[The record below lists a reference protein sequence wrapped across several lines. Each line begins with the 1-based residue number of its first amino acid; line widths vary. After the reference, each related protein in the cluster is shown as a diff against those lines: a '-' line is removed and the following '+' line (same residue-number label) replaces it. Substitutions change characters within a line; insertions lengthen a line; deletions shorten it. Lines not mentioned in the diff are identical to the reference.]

1 MFRREHVAAFSLAMA
16 SIHCTTVENGPIP
29 DPTTGLDE
37 TAFRAKVEPILV
49 KQCSYNAC
57 HGNTGSALRIYA
69 PGTLRQLAYP
79 TIDETMAP
87 LTAEEEHANFVNAA
101 AFSATAPIV
110 DDNWLLRKPLAS
122 SAGGFEHKGGV
133 IYLRGT
139 NDPNYTVIYCW
150 LTGGKAC

>member
-87 LTAEEEHANFVNAA
+87 LTARAFTLPFRSGFHAVGIPVAESTAA
-101 AFSATAPIV
+101 S
-110 DDNWLLRKPLAS
+110 
-122 SAGGFEHKGGV
+122 
-133 IYLRGT
+133 
-139 NDPNYTVIYCW
+139 
-150 LTGGKAC
+150 